1 MGGGAGVD
9 PGPGARR
16 GDERA
21 RIKRFDAFKR
31 EILNAPNMITI
42 GRLFLIPP
50 VLVLIDKTDPY
61 KCVYAMGIFML
72 ASILDLVDGWLA
84 RRSGLETVFGKF
96 VDPLADKIMV
106 AAVLVYLVGED
117 RVPAWMVV
125 LLITREFYISGLRS
139 LASSEGV
146 VIAAGAGGKAKTVF
160 QLVGICFLLVHYR
173 YRMLGT
179 DAWVDFNKV
188 GIVVLGISLLASVI
202 SAIQYTFGFKD
213 AMATQRSSDR
223 E

>member
-1 MGGGAGVD
+1 MV
-9 PGPGARR
+9 
-16 GDERA
+16 
-21 RIKRFDAFKR
+21 KRFEAFKR

-50 VLVLIDKTDPY
+50 VLLLIDKTDPF
-61 KCVYAMGIFML
+61 KCVYAMFIFMA

-106 AAVLVYLVGED
+106 GAVLIYLVAEG

-173 YRMLGT
+173 YQIIGT
-179 DAWVDFNKV
+179 EEWVDFNKV
-188 GIVVLGISLLASVI
+188 GIIVLGISLLASVI
-202 SAIQYTFGFKD
+202 SAIQYTFGFRE
-213 AMATQRSSDR
+213 AMANQRPGDR
-223 E
+223 G